1 MLFYA
6 YVYIMYNVCA
16 MYVQCYNFVYG
27 LKNCYLHVFHS
38 HSAPPLS
45 EATASYQNGEDWDVC
60 ITSSH
65 QTSLVS
71 CDMLSALS
79 PEDPPETH
87 PPATESSPV
96 HPPPGNSIVSEMPTL
111 KTNGYTTP
119 TQEEAHQNATAAYA
133 GEKQSNKQNFSFAN
147 DRQALGSRLRQEGQD
162 REGSEEG
169 EEECMTPKTVENH
182 NDPGIMVSTP
192 SFPTRSN
199 SSPEALNGA
208 PDDMDQ
214 SAVVIISEQES
225 QSRLPVNRT
234 EVATGRHRPVAHINP
249 DQFQNERRE
258 EHRRASS
265 PPPIL
270 ADNTADPDN
279 PAPPAP
285 DNDRTN

>member
-1 MLFYA
+1 M
-6 YVYIMYNVCA
+6 
-16 MYVQCYNFVYG
+16 
-27 LKNCYLHVFHS
+27 
-38 HSAPPLS
+38 P
-45 EATASYQNGEDWDVC
+45 
-60 ITSSH
+60 
-65 QTSLVS
+65 
-71 CDMLSALS
+71 SALS

-96 HPPPGNSIVSEMPTL
+96 HPPPGNSIVSGMPTL
-111 KTNGYTTP
+111 KTNGDSSTP

-133 GEKQSNKQNFSFAN
+133 GEKQSNKQNLPFAN
-147 DRQALGSRLRQEGQD
+147 DRQALDLRLPQDGQD
-162 REGSEEG
+162 SEVSEEG
-169 EEECMTPKTVENH
+169 DEECTTPKTVENH
-182 NDPGIMVSTP
+182 NDQGIMVSTP
-192 SFPTRSN
+192 SFPMRSN
-199 SSPEALNGA
+199 TSPEALNGA
-208 PDDMDQ
+208 SDDMDQ

-234 EVATGRHRPVAHINP
+234 EVATGRHPPVAHINP

-279 PAPPAP
+279 DNPAPPAP